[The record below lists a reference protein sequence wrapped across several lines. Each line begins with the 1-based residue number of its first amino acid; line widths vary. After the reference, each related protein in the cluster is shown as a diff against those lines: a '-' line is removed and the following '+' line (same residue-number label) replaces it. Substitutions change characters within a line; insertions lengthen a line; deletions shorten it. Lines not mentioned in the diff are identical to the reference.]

1 MLRGW
6 SAGVRIR
13 NHVADSKWDDE
24 EMLLLQSLIADELKT
39 YEISDVK
46 YSFTVITVLVFCCN
60 TTLFYNTIWL

>member
-24 EMLLLQSLIADELKT
+24 EMLLLQSLIADELKK
-39 YEISDVK
+39 YEISFDKMYVVHPI
-46 YSFTVITVLVFCCN
+46 FVALTA
-60 TTLFYNTIWL
+60 